1 LVCWVATITTMR
13 PASVTTIARP
23 VAGRVNKGEASA
35 RRGMALSGAAA
46 KKARSARPR
55 GLVGAR

>member
-1 LVCWVATITTMR
+1 MPYQASTADHRVALVRWVASITTMH

-23 VAGRVNKGEASA
+23 VAARLNPGEAPA

-46 KKARSARPR
+46 
-55 GLVGAR
+55 